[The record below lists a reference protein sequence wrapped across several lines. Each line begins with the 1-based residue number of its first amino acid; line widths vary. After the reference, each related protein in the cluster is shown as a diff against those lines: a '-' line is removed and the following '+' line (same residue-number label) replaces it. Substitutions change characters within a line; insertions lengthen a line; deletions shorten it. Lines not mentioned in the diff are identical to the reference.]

1 MSLKKLD
8 PYSQW
13 RENHKDFYH
22 FIYENFLDWPATS
35 IQWGPLLNQ
44 NS

>member
-1 MSLKKLD
+1 MNNKKLD
-8 PYSQW
+8 AYFLW
-13 RENHKDFYH
+13 RENHKHFYD

-35 IQWGPLLNQ
+35 IQWGPLIQQ